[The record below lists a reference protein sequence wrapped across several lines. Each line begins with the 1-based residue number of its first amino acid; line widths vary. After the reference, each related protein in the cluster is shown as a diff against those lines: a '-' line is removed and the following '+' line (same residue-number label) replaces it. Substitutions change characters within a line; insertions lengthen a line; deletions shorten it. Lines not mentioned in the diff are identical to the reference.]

1 MPDIML
7 DNRSAQI
14 LIIAKQ
20 REYNSLDFLAD
31 MLEVGTRTVRNCI
44 KALNSELEGIASLE
58 NERGKGYRLVI
69 ENEEAFKAVMHQ
81 LTSGK
86 NTIDSSKQR
95 IAFIIERLIEN
106 NQTYTLDELAFEMN
120 IGRTTLVNELKK
132 ASVSLNAYN
141 LKIHGKQNTG
151 LQLIGDELDLRFF
164 ILENAYELLYGSY
177 PLDKDVIDEVTRIA
191 TKYDFESASQKRLLE
206 FVIVMLDCLLKNR
219 SLSKVN
225 ENLRK
230 LSHTSDYQIGREI
243 AEALEDKLPVHIPE
257 NEILFLTVPIAGR
270 RTPTNKRTTAK
281 IKITD
286 EVKELLELIFEQI
299 GFNKRI
305 IEENPCFFED
315 LQYHLSFMLNRLMFG
330 LRLNNP
336 MLADVKSKYPVA
348 YNMAKIA
355 GQVIENEYELEVSED
370 ELGYLAFYF
379 EVFISQSELKMKKIK
394 KAAVVCG
401 TGRGTAK
408 LITNQ
413 LERVLN
419 NNVELDI
426 YSERDITEAI
436 LNAYDLVFS
445 TVTLEVD
452 TDSSIIMI
460 NEIFDEHR
468 VAKKID
474 EVAYMRR
481 FNAKADNPKPSI
493 LSHLISKDKF
503 FKLDGKKGYHQN
515 LYDMVDE
522 LVKKKYLDSGFKQ
535 RLKERELKGSMVFD
549 NFIALPHTSHECSD
563 NIELALGIFPE
574 KVVAAG
580 KEIKLIFLLGLPI
593 KQNDAIENHLVSVY
607 DEIIRLANNDQLI
620 ANISSTAAYDEL
632 SQLLKKVSKF
642 Y

>member
-44 KALNSELEGIASLE
+44 KALNIELEGIASLE
-58 NERGKGYRLVI
+58 NERGKGYHLVI

-177 PLDKDVIDEVTRIA
+177 PLDKDVVDEVTRIA

-243 AEALEDKLPVHIPE
+243 AKALEDKLPVHIPE

-270 RTPTNKRTTAK
+270 RTPTNKRTTTK

-305 IEENPCFFED
+305 IEENPCFIED

-408 LITNQ
+408 LVTNQ

-419 NNVELDI
+419 DNVELDI
-426 YSERDITEAI
+426 YSERDVTEAI
-436 LNAYDLVFS
+436 LNAYDIVFS

-522 LVKKKYLDSGFKQ
+522 LVEKKYLDSGFKQ

-574 KVVAAG
+574 KVISAG

-593 KQNDAIENHLVSVY
+593 KQNDAIENQLVSVY

-620 ANISSTAAYDEL
+620 ADISSTAAYGEL